1 MPLYPHRHLHE
12 QQRKSYLHELHLHP
26 ELLDHPDIT
35 PERAG
40 RHEQAEDGSVGDRLM
55 RLLSSRRFTSDDPHS
70 SPEHSHNST
79 NRVVDLRMLAT
90 TMSRGA
96 MQRNLEGF
104 HPDMIREEESK
115 EAKEAA
121 DAMAEA
127 DREADR
133 EAGRAQA
140 QEISQ
145 ADMDAATEA
154 RAPSEDPSS
163 ELETA
168 AGPPASGSQADVTI
182 HVSDSNSTSPKL

>member
-1 MPLYPHRHLHE
+1 VPIFAHRHLHE

-26 ELLDHPDIT
+26 ELLDHPDVT

-96 MQRNLEGF
+96 LQRNLEGF

-133 EAGRAQA
+133 EAGRAR
-140 QEISQ
+140 EISQ